1 MRRISLLFLVILA
14 ILVLSTCE
22 EFDPQWAGKW
32 VATVDTA
39 VITLDLGKWE
49 GTLTVENS
57 DPPPEGATLTIVEGE
72 LDGDEN
78 TIIAEITSIYREFQD
93 YPDETI
99 DNPFFIILYITCPPD
114 PNEFPGCLGLDY
126 PCSASYTIEGDTI
139 TLTGDLI
146 LALTNKATN
155 TLIATKL

>member
-1 MRRISLLFLVILA
+1 MKRIVFLILIIPA
-14 ILVLSTCE
+14 ILMLSTCE

-78 TIIAEITSIYREFQD
+78 TLIAEITSIQRD
-93 YPDETI
+93 TNDPIT
-99 DNPFFIILYITCPPD
+99 NPYTIILFVTRPD
-114 PNEFPGCLGLDY
+114 SEECRGCLGLSY
-126 PCSASYTIEGDTI
+126 PLSASYTIEGDTFK
-139 TLTGDLI
+139 LWGDLI
-146 LALTNKATN
+146 LALTNNVTD